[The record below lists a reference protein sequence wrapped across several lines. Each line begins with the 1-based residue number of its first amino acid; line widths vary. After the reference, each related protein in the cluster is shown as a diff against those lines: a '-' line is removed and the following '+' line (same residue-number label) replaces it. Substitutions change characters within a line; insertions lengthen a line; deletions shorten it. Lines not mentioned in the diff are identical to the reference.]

1 MGEACNTHGRG
12 QNAYNTLVG
21 KSKGKRPFGI
31 KRSKRNN
38 AFRIYMKGEG
48 QEGVELIHPAQKDKV
63 SSCYECGNET

>member
-1 MGEACNTHGRG
+1 MVEACNTHGRG

-48 QEGVELIHPAQKDKV
+48 
-63 SSCYECGNET
+63 